1 MCSVSSSFGQVAAE
15 EWALITTKNYWFDT
29 KTADGTPSSDKGHF
43 FFVMGRQAKKERK
56 KKSMDAIQTNKPKS
70 RTFRLKQLDILKG
83 AFEERK
89 YPDIFMLEELGRETG
104 ITVDPIKAWFQMR
117 RAKHRQKENFIFFF
131 IKNFRCANKTLAIT
145 GAKVLYLVRPTDL
158 STKRCRRQSQPN
170 AIDIASVGC
179 TSVSAVRGRAKCRR
193 LFWRAVTFPMN
204 AVAKLVKKTRSAKC
218 ALVNKVKKGKN
229 EKK

>member
-1 MCSVSSSFGQVAAE
+1 
-15 EWALITTKNYWFDT
+15 
-29 KTADGTPSSDKGHF
+29 
-43 FFVMGRQAKKERK
+43 MGRQAKKERK
-56 KKSMDAIQTNKPKS
+56 KKSMDAIQLISANELEMTKKQNVSPE
-70 RTFRLKQLDILKG
+70 QLDILKG

-104 ITVDPIKAWFQMR
+104 ITVDQIKAWFQMR

-131 IKNFRCANKTLAIT
+131 IKNFSAAN
-145 GAKVLYLVRPTDL
+145 GL